1 MKQNRIYAALLAAG
15 LSSAAFAGTAVTT
28 DTEADNLSKETT
40 EMNNTSAALDKAQEN
55 RHEVQYDMENGVIP
69 IADNRGFSLQSKDG
83 KFILKPYLM
92 LQTLL
97 NYNYYDDEGLDK
109 AYNQDNVANSGFS
122 IPFGIIGFTG
132 KAFGKIDYNVSV
144 NAAANGGAILQQA
157 WIDYTVNPAIRF
169 RVGKQKTPFTGAF
182 LTTLGETLFP
192 QTPISLSATT
202 IMPYSL
208 NAINPSMSTGWDL
221 GVKMHGLIAN
231 KWGYELGI
239 FNGTG
244 GSINSA
250 TKGFSDDNHLPSLL
264 YAGRITYQGNG
275 SMPMTQGNPNLIN
288 RPTKYLIGLSFNYNN
303 EAEYE
308 STNDFRAGFE
318 FALLSGRWSAAAE
331 CYYMNVDFTHRQ
343 KIDESYNFWGAY
355 AQVGYFVTHDW
366 QIGARYDWMDRNG
379 NHKDGSINLPAV
391 VCNYFVPNTN
401 IKLSAMYQYM
411 GRWGHDTQLDRDL
424 DDLGLATHQACVM
437 LQYAF

>member
-1 MKQNRIYAALLAAG
+1 MKLHHIFAAILVASLSMPSFAA
-15 LSSAAFAGTAVTT
+15 TAETANNEMSNLNK
-28 DTEADNLSKETT
+28 DQTET
-40 EMNNTSAALDKAQEN
+40 NNTQTAFKSVGDAKE
-55 RHEVQYDMENGVIP
+55 EVHYDMENGVIP

-83 KFILKPYLM
+83 KFVLKPYLM
-92 LQTLL
+92 LQTLF
-97 NYNYYDDEGLDK
+97 NYNYYADEGLDK

-132 KAFGKIDYNVSV
+132 KAFGKIDYNVSI
-144 NAAANGGAILQQA
+144 NAAVSGGALLQQA

-169 RVGKQKTPFTGAF
+169 RVGKQKTPFGAGF

-192 QTPISLSATT
+192 QMPLSMSTTT

-208 NAINPSMSTGWDL
+208 NSVNPTMGTSWDL

-231 KWGYELGI
+231 KWGYEIGI

-244 GSINSA
+244 SSVNTA

-275 SMPMTQGNPNLIN
+275 PIAMSQGNPNLVK
-288 RPTKYLIGLSFNYNN
+288 PETKYQIGLSVNYNN

-308 STNDFRAGFE
+308 STNDFRAGVDFS
-318 FALLSGRWSAAAE
+318 LLSGKWSVMAE
-331 CYYMNVDFTHRQ
+331 CYYMNVGFTHRQ

-355 AQVGYFVTHDW
+355 GQVGYFFARDW
-366 QIGARYDWMDRNG
+366 QAGVRYDWMDRNG
-379 NHKDGSINLPAV
+379 NHKDGSINMPAV
-391 VCNYFVPNTN
+391 VCNYFVPKTN
-401 IKLSAMYQYM
+401 IKISAMYQYM

-424 DDLGLATHQACVM
+424 DDLGLATHNACIM